1 MATPQ
6 PNPPSQVEPRLPLPP
21 SQEWDCGS
29 RTASSVRKVRGGR
42 ERAGRRG
49 GTGGGVAG
57 GGRFARG
64 LVIDLIPKPAA
75 AAAAAVGLR
84 LGLLCAVL
92 SEEAASGS
100 TQPAAQFGN
109 DRAGT

>member
-1 MATPQ
+1 M
-6 PNPPSQVEPRLPLPP
+6 
-21 SQEWDCGS
+21 
-29 RTASSVRKVRGGR
+29 
-42 ERAGRRG
+42 
-49 GTGGGVAG
+49 AG

-75 AAAAAVGLR
+75 AAAAAVVGLR

>member
-1 MATPQ
+1 M
-6 PNPPSQVEPRLPLPP
+6 
-21 SQEWDCGS
+21 
-29 RTASSVRKVRGGR
+29 
-42 ERAGRRG
+42 
-49 GTGGGVAG
+49 AG

-75 AAAAAVGLR
+75 AAAAAAVVGLR

>member
-1 MATPQ
+1 M
-6 PNPPSQVEPRLPLPP
+6 
-21 SQEWDCGS
+21 
-29 RTASSVRKVRGGR
+29 
-42 ERAGRRG
+42 
-49 GTGGGVAG
+49 AG

-75 AAAAAVGLR
+75 AAAAAAAAVVGLR

-100 TQPAAQFGN
+100 IWQ
-109 DRAGT
+109 